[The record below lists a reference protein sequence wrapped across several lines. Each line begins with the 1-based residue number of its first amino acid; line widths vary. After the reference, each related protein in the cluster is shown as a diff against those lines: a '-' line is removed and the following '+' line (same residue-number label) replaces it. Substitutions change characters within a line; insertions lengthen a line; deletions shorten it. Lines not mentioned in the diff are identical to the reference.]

1 MLLFNKNRSEQS
13 GCTVK
18 KPIFYSLFGTKKTK
32 GISMDTCSYS
42 PKIPFNN
49 TTVRYENF
57 AKDGFYKNVILYRT
71 ISLIARSVASIKW
84 NVYEDDVLLEN
95 SEIKNFICMP
105 NGKRDRYNLV
115 ESAISY
121 LLLCG
126 NIYLYM
132 SKNPLEMQI
141 LRPDRVEIVP
151 TRDNTEISHYEYCV
165 NNSKFKIADTGRVI
179 HIKFFNPIDDWY
191 GFSPVHACAYS
202 VDQHNAV
209 SKHNISVLNKGGR
222 PSGCLIHSN
231 ENGPLTESQVNRL
244 RDDVD
249 TVYSGTD
256 NAGKILLLDGEFKW
270 QDFGDYSKDFD
281 FNKGKEISAR
291 EIAQAFGVPPMLV
304 GVTGDSTFA
313 NYKEARFHFWEDTVI
328 PLAEYFVAE
337 LTVWLNKN
345 IQSNITIK
353 LNLDDISALVVK
365 RDKVWNRISNCNFLT
380 INEKRKILGYP
391 ELNSEELSEFSR

>member
-1 MLLFNKNRSEQS
+1 MLFWNKNRSRQPDYVE
-13 GCTVK
+13 K
-18 KPIFYSLFGTKKTK
+18 KQILNNLFGMKNLGK
-32 GISMDTCSYS
+32 IPVDACSYS
-42 PKIPFNN
+42 AKIPSYQ
-49 TTVRYENF
+49 TAARYENF
-57 AKDGFYKNVILYRT
+57 AKYGFYRNVILYRA
-71 ISLIARSVASIKW
+71 ISLISRSVASIKW
-84 NVYEDDVLLEN
+84 NVYENDVLAEN
-95 SEIKNFICMP
+95 SEIADFVYMP
-105 NGKRDRYNLV
+105 DGKRDKYNV
-115 ESAISY
+115 IESAINY
-121 LLLCG
+121 LLISG
-126 NIYLYM
+126 NVYLYM

-141 LRPDRVEIVP
+141 LRPDKVEIIP
-151 TRDNTEISHYEYCV
+151 TRDNTEISHYEYSV
-165 NNSKFKIADTGRVI
+165 NNSKFKIAEIGRVI
-179 HIKFFNPIDDWY
+179 HMKFFNPVDDWY
-191 GFSPVHACAYS
+191 GFSPVQACAYS

-209 SKHNISVLNKGGR
+209 SRHNISVLNKGGR

-231 ENGPLTESQVNRL
+231 ENGNLTGSQVERL
-244 RDDVD
+244 KDDID
-249 TVYSGTD
+249 NLYAGTE

-337 LTVWLNKN
+337 LNVWLNKN

-365 RDKVWNRISNCNFLT
+365 RDKIWNRVSNCNFLT

-391 ELNSEELSEFSR
+391 ELDSEKLSEFSK